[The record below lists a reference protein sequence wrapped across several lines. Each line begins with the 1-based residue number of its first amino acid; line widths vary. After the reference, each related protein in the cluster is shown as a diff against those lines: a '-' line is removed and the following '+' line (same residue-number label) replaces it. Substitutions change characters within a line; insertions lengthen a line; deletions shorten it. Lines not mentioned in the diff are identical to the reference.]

1 MSYLTSS
8 LLFPTENENGLI
20 FKNRNS
26 PQTEALKQKRNLRGF
41 DYMEGEKKNQFTVM
55 KQRACQLNNMTTLVV
70 FLNSFWTVKDLL
82 RGGSCMALASVVV
95 QSFFFSGDLL
105 TGVIKTN
112 ASSVLL
118 VHQYYMHWLQFPVV
132 SSWQKMNRQQFA
144 CSQPA
149 TEHPMGPNV
158 EMWPKCPMIICL
170 KFLVNPVLRWAFL
183 NSRITQISFCYV
195 AFF

>member
-1 MSYLTSS
+1 
-8 LLFPTENENGLI
+8 
-20 FKNRNS
+20 
-26 PQTEALKQKRNLRGF
+26 
-41 DYMEGEKKNQFTVM
+41 M

-118 VHQYYMHWLQFPVV
+118 VHQYYLYMHWLQFPVV
-132 SSWQKMNRQQFA
+132 SSWQKMNLQQFA

>member
-1 MSYLTSS
+1 MKMVWFLKTEILLRQKHSSRSEISEGLT
-8 LLFPTENENGLI
+8 I
-20 FKNRNS
+20 WRV
-26 PQTEALKQKRNLRGF
+26 
-41 DYMEGEKKNQFTVM
+41 KKNQFTVM

-95 QSFFFSGDLL
+95 QSFFFSSGDLL

-118 VHQYYMHWLQFPVV
+118 VHQYYLYMHWLQFPVV

-149 TEHPMGPNV
+149 TKHPMGPNV

>member
-41 DYMEGEKKNQFTVM
+41 DYMEGEKKPSSLM

-132 SSWQKMNRQQFA
+132 SSWQKMNWQQFA

-158 EMWPKCPMIICL
+158 EMWLKCPMIICL